1 MIRLSEA
8 ELTSVLPD
16 YIKSD
21 VDIQAISYAY
31 KMGIQ
36 KLLSYSMLSE
46 LYGNIDN
53 LPNTVLDLLALE
65 LRSQYYDESMDIGI
79 KRNIIRNSLAWYA
92 KGGTVSAV
100 QEMVQTVFG
109 EGQVIEW
116 FDFGGEPGTFYVET
130 DSELSPD
137 GLNKF
142 QRVIEQ
148 VKNSRSH
155 LINVKIKRKIELP
168 CPTVVAG
175 YAARIMIARVGGEG
189 NV

>member
-8 ELTSVLPD
+8 ELTSVLPN

-21 VDIQAISYAY
+21 VDVQAISYAY
-31 KMGIQ
+31 RLGMQ
-36 KLLSYSMLSE
+36 KLLSYSVLSE
-46 LYGNIDN
+46 LYGNIDK
-53 LPNTVLDLLALE
+53 LPDAILDLLALE
-65 LRSQYYDESMDIGI
+65 LRSQYYDESMAVEI

-109 EGQVIEW
+109 EGRVVEW
-116 FDFGGEPGTFYVET
+116 FDFGGDPGTFHVET

-137 GLNKF
+137 GLSKF
-142 QRVIEQ
+142 QKVIEQ

-155 LINVKIKRKIELP
+155 LTNVRIKRKIELP
-168 CPTVVAG
+168 CPTLVMG
-175 YAARIMIARVGGEG
+175 YATRIMIARVGGES

>member
-1 MIRLSEA
+1 MIKFKEA
-8 ELTSVLPD
+8 ELTSVLPY
-16 YIKSD
+16 YIKND
-21 VDIQAISYAY
+21 VDVEAISYAY
-31 KMGIQ
+31 KMGMQ
-36 KLLSYSMLSE
+36 KLLSFSLLSE

-53 LPNTVLDLLALE
+53 LPDSILDLLALE
-65 LRSQYYDESMDIGI
+65 LRSQYYDESMDTTI

-109 EGQVIEW
+109 EGKVQEW
-116 FDFGGEPGTFYVET
+116 FEFGGEPGTFFVET

-142 QRVIEQ
+142 QEVIEQ

-155 LINVKIKRKIELP
+155 LINVMITRKIELP
-168 CPTVVAG
+168 IPEVVTA
-175 YAARIMIARVGGEG
+175 YASKIMVARVGGEN